1 MSADGTDAPGF
12 TLQTWNCF
20 GAAQGPISFLTWRGA
35 PETHRFAHPEVHKA
49 ADEADVF
56 CVQEVFLGDAEDF
69 FDRLAHPHKTR
80 DPNHNTW
87 SPFTVAGSG
96 LGVAARFP
104 IVAKDVRP
112 FGPPQIL
119 TERFARKGVL
129 FVRLETPVGPVDLLT
144 THMQSGYSPKAQAI
158 RAHQLAKLRRA
169 VDDFGS
175 PSRPF
180 IVAGDLNICGL
191 ADKRGGEYA
200 GLRAVLPDFEDLG
213 AEADHATY
221 HPDPAINAL
230 AHRYEPKAPAQRVD
244 YVFFRPAEDGRVRP
258 ARIERVLEQ
267 QLVGHGRE
275 TFASDHFALRT
286 RFVGG

>member
-1 MSADGTDAPGF
+1 MSADHGF

-20 GAAQGPISFLTWRGA
+20 GAAQGPISFLAWRGA
-35 PETHRFAHPEVHKA
+35 PEAHRFEHPELRAVAHQ
-49 ADEADVF
+49 ADVL

-69 FDRLAHPHKTR
+69 FDRLEHPHKTR

-96 LGVAARFP
+96 LGVAARYP
-104 IVAKDVRP
+104 ILAADVRV

-129 FVRLETPVGPVDLLT
+129 LVRLETPIGPVDLLT

-175 PSRPF
+175 PARPF

-191 ADKRGGEYA
+191 SEKRAGEYA
-200 GLRAVLPDFEDLG
+200 GLRDVLSDFHDLG

-221 HPDPAINAL
+221 HPDPSVNAL

-244 YVFFRPAEDGRVRP
+244 YVFFRPPADGGIR
-258 ARIERVLEQ
+258 AAHTERVLEK
-267 QLVGHGRE
+267 QLLGHGPE

-286 RFVGG
+286 RFVRG

>member
-1 MSADGTDAPGF
+1 MSRDEHPPGF

-20 GAAQGPISFLTWRGA
+20 GAAQGPISFLAWRGA
-35 PETHRFAHPEVHKA
+35 PDSHRFEHPELRA
-49 ADEADVF
+49 AARDVDVL

-69 FDRLAHPHKTR
+69 FDQLEHPHKLR

-104 IVAKDVRP
+104 MLAKDLRP

-129 FVRLETPVGPVDLLT
+129 LVRLETPIGEVDLLT
-144 THMQSGYSPKAQAI
+144 THMQSGYSAKAVEV

-175 PSRPF
+175 PTRPF
-180 IVAGDLNICGL
+180 IVTGDLNICGL
-191 ADKRGGEYA
+191 ADKRSGEYA
-200 GLRAVLPDFEDLG
+200 GLSAALPDFHDLG
-213 AEADHATY
+213 ADADHATF
-221 HPDPAINAL
+221 HPDPTVNEL
-230 AHRYEPKAPAQRVD
+230 AHRYEPKSPPQRVD
-244 YVFFRPAEDGRVRP
+244 YVFFRPARDGRVLP
-258 ARIERVLEQ
+258 LHTERVLERR
-267 QLVGHGRE
+267 LSGHGRE
-275 TFASDHFALRT
+275 TFASDHFALQT
-286 RFVGG
+286 RFALR